1 MIEATPLNYPLI
13 WGITIAIMI
22 GVVIVISTLV
32 KIIWKI
38 PYKFSLS
45 HNVGCLWAI
54 ILYLGGAFVYG
65 RVKSHYTPKSVE
77 IVVVNSNG
85 SYTNKKY
92 VDYFESPNGQK
103 VTFEEQKKSKGYYLF
118 NNTSSVIEV
127 VHHFY
132 GAHTSSLP
140 NELVAKKIYPGDLVN
155 LIIEP
160 DYMFTQA
167 PNTITIT
174 THHNLNIKSATKTQL
189 RFSEMN
195 SPQ

>member
-1 MIEATPLNYPLI
+1 MIEAAPLNYLLI

-38 PYKFSLS
+38 PYKISLS

-54 ILYLGGAFVYG
+54 ILFIGGAFVYG
-65 RVKSHYTPKSVE
+65 RVRSHYTPKTVE
-77 IVVVNSNG
+77 IVVVNGNG
-85 SYTNKKY
+85 SYTHKKY

-103 VTFEEQKKSKGYYLF
+103 VTYDDQKKSKGYYLY
-118 NNTSSVIEV
+118 NNTSSVIEE

-132 GAHTSSLP
+132 GEHSSSRP
-140 NELVAKKIYPGDLVN
+140 NEMVVKEIYPGDLVN

-160 DYMFTQA
+160 DYMFTPA
-167 PNTITIT
+167 PSVVTIT
-174 THHNLNIKSATKTQL
+174 TRHNHKITFTSKSQL
-189 RFSEMN
+189 RFSERE
-195 SPQ
+195 